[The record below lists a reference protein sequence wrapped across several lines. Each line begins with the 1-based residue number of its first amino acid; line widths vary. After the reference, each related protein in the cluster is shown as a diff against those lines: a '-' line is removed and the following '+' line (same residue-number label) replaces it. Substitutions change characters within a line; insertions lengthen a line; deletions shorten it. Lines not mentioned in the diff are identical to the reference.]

1 MTIMANDLKTRGVT
15 VLDEAFKQDEEVIIS
30 VRGKSKYV
38 VMDLEHYNYL
48 RECELEAA
56 LIETRKEIED
66 CHEQRDR
73 CHDVVGL
80 AAADDILG
88 LVQNQTAHQQNEKP

>member
-15 VLDEAFKQDEEVIIS
+15 LLDEALKQDDEAIIS

-56 LIETRKEIED
+56 LIETHKEIQEGRSKILSAD
-66 CHEQRDR
+66 EHIKAL
-73 CHDVVGL
+73 HDDL
-80 AAADDILG
+80 
-88 LVQNQTAHQQNEKP
+88 

>member
-15 VLDEAFKQDEEVIIS
+15 ILDEALKLEDEAIIS

-56 LIETRKEIED
+56 LIETRKEIE
-66 CHEQRDR
+66 E
-73 CHDVVGL
+73 GKAKAL
-80 AAADDILG
+80 TADEHIKALHNDL
-88 LVQNQTAHQQNEKP
+88 

>member
-15 VLDEAFKQDEEVIIS
+15 LLDEALKQDDEAIIS

-56 LIETRKEIED
+56 LIETHKEIKEG
-66 CHEQRDR
+66 RAKI
-73 CHDVVGL
+73 L
-80 AAADDILG
+80 TADEHIKALHNDL
-88 LVQNQTAHQQNEKP
+88 

>member
-15 VLDEAFKQDEEVIIS
+15 ILDEALKLEDEAIIS

-56 LIETRKEIED
+56 LIQTHKEIE
-66 CHEQRDR
+66 E
-73 CHDVVGL
+73 GKAKTL
-80 AAADDILG
+80 
-88 LVQNQTAHQQNEKP
+88 TAEEHIEALHNDL

>member
-15 VLDEAFKQDEEVIIS
+15 LLEEALQQDDEVIIS

-38 VMDLEHYNYL
+38 VMDLAHYNYL

-56 LIETRKEIED
+56 LIETHKEIQEGRARILTAD
-66 CHEQRDR
+66 EHIKAL
-73 CHDVVGL
+73 HDDL
-80 AAADDILG
+80 
-88 LVQNQTAHQQNEKP
+88 

>member
-15 VLDEAFKQDEEVIIS
+15 LLDEALQHDDEAIIS

-38 VMDLEHYNYL
+38 VMDLAHYNYL

-56 LIETRKEIED
+56 LIETHREIEEGKAKILTANE
-66 CHEQRDR
+66 HIKA
-73 CHDVVGL
+73 L
-80 AAADDILG
+80 LDDL
-88 LVQNQTAHQQNEKP
+88 

>member
-15 VLDEAFKQDEEVIIS
+15 LLDEALQQDNEAIIS

-56 LIETRKEIED
+56 FIETRKEIEEGRAKTLTAD
-66 CHEQRDR
+66 EHIKAL
-73 CHDVVGL
+73 HDDL
-80 AAADDILG
+80 
-88 LVQNQTAHQQNEKP
+88 